1 MMKSVFPFLLIG
13 FILATP
19 KDGALAEKNIPP
31 NTVVL
36 TFDDSVKSHRTYVG
50 PMLKDLEFGATFY
63 VCHLWMDDTEN
74 FMTWQDIADLHEM
87 GFEIGN
93 HSWTHAGFNTPR
105 AAARMEGELAL
116 VDYALKKVGVP
127 KPVTFGWPGNGFG
140 PEGVEV
146 LRRLGYKFARRGM
159 QPEVPYGEIKVG
171 TYYDPD
177 VHDPLVVPS
186 AGDAYPNW
194 DLDHFKKVVDHIPD
208 GKVCVVQFHGVPD
221 VAHPWVHT
229 PPDSFQE
236 YMNHLKDGDF
246 NVVALR
252 DLENYFDPVPRP
264 NDPNVS
270 HRFRKSEDPLPL
282 PDEQVATQANLDF
295 WTANMAR
302 HGYTKEEMEAV
313 AGQEI
318 QATPQAK
325 PRGEGNSVIQ
335 VLPYPGGRH
344 PRIGF
349 LDGAIDPH
357 RGTKVSLFPPWEDG
371 GYVVLDLP
379 EAIWSN
385 LGLTYLAHTHIPTIW
400 DESDEII
407 PNVDWTVHEDGHLS
421 FERSLPNGI
430 KFGSSVLPEKDGAR
444 LEHWLENGTDEKLT
458 GMKIQ
463 ICAMLK
469 GAKGFTRQDNEG
481 KLFDSPVVAARS
493 DAGNRWVLAAFER
506 CGRAWGNAPC
516 PCIHS
521 DPVLPDADPGEK
533 VSVQGRIWFYEGDDA
548 TEEIEKAKSD
558 FTALSTEG

>member
-1 MMKSVFPFLLIG
+1 MKPHSLLLLIG
-13 FILATP
+13 FIFATP
-19 KDGALAEKNIPP
+19 MDGAFAENNIPP
-31 NTVVL
+31 KTVVL

-50 PMLKDLEFGATFY
+50 PLLEELGFGATFY
-63 VCHLWMDDTEN
+63 VTHLWMDDTEN
-74 FMTWQDIADLHEM
+74 FMTWRDIADLHEM

-93 HSWTHAGFNTPR
+93 HSWTHAGFNTPK

-116 VDYALKKVGVP
+116 IDHALKQVGVP

-140 PEGVEV
+140 PEGVAV

-171 TYYDPD
+171 TYYDPEL
-177 VHDPLVVPS
+177 HDPLLVPS

-194 DLDHFKKVVDHIPD
+194 DLEHFKKVVDPIPEA
-208 GKVCVVQFHGVPD
+208 KVCVVQFHGVPD

-236 YMNHLKDGDF
+236 YMNHLKDGGF
-246 NVVALR
+246 NVIALR

-264 NDPNVS
+264 DDPNVGY
-270 HRFRKSEDPLPL
+270 RYRRSEDPLPL
-282 PDEQVATQANLDF
+282 PEEQVATQANLDF

-302 HGYTKEEMEAV
+302 HGYTEEEREAV
-313 AGQEI
+313 AGQKGKEL
-318 QATPQAK
+318 PEAK
-325 PRGEGNSVIQ
+325 PARDRDSTLQ

-349 LDGAIDPH
+349 LDGAIDPQ
-357 RGTKVSLFPPWEDG
+357 RGTKVSLFAPWEDG

-400 DESDEII
+400 DESDEIV

-430 KFGSSVLPEKDGAR
+430 QFGSSVVPEKDGAR
-444 LEHWLENGTDEKLT
+444 LEHWLENGTKEKLT

-463 ICAMLK
+463 VCAMLK
-469 GAKGFTRQDNEG
+469 GAKGFIQQDNEN
-481 KLFDSPVVAARS
+481 KRFEAPVAVAKS
-493 DAGNRWVLAAFER
+493 ESGGRWVLLAFER
-506 CGRAWGNAPC
+506 CGRAWGNTQVPC
-516 PCIHS
+516 LHA
-521 DPVLPDADPGEK
+521 DPVLPDAEPGERVGVK
-533 VSVQGRIWFYEGDDA
+533 GRIWFYRGNDA
-548 TEEIEKAKSD
+548 TSEIENAKSEFSIYPAD
-558 FTALSTEG
+558 G